1 MFLKK
6 NNLSILNEGY
16 DQYPA
21 IDFGLGSKIYI
32 NKKKYIDLSFCSG
45 VMLLGH
51 QSNVFRNAFK
61 NIVKKKISIFGSPNT
76 YAIKFSRTLKKVIPN
91 YSKYIFTS
99 SGSEAIYKS
108 IRICKALTKKN
119 LIIACSGSWHGSS
132 DKLLFG
138 ANKNLNPVYLSAG
151 ISKFDKNNVK
161 FIPYNNISKS
171 KKILEKFKNKIKCI
185 IVEPIQGSLPVEQG
199 VKEFLKFLENF
210 SKKNNII
217 LLFDEMITGLRINGL
232 SAQKYFNIKP
242 DISVFGKC
250 FGGGMPIGIIALN
263 NKIYKKIKKNKS
275 KIFFGGTFSANSIST
290 YIGKLT
296 TDYIVSNR
304 KKIFKLINSK
314 SKFFVDNLN
323 KFIKENKINC
333 RVYNFKSMIRIIF
346 SKEKINSRYE
356 RDFLEKKKS
365 ISIIKFK
372 EFLFINKIYYPSN
385 GLIFISYKT
394 SKSDI
399 KYILKYTKIGLL
411 KYFNK

>member
-1 MFLKK
+1 
-6 NNLSILNEGY
+6 
-16 DQYPA
+16 
-21 IDFGLGSKIYI
+21 
-32 NKKKYIDLSFCSG
+32 
-45 VMLLGH
+45 MLR
-51 QSNVFRNAFK
+51 SDATW
-61 NIVKKKISIFGSPNT
+61 S
-76 YAIKFSRTLKKVIPN
+76 KFSRTLKKVIPN

-263 NKIYKKIKKNKS
+263 NKIYKRIKRNKS

-365 ISIIKFK
+365 ISITKFK
-372 EFLFINKIYYPSN
+372 EFLFKNKIYYPSN